1 VRIPFFE
8 DEMQSRMLMAG
19 ALFSGAMM
27 IPALHAGSVTTRYK
41 VAQQVTQDVDATAA
55 GGPKQHSV
63 VKFTSYVVL
72 TLTDTTGGRSIRMV
86 IDSIHGDSLPAGA
99 PAEMLAKAKGAVVT
113 GFVDAKGK
121 VSGVKANGDAGGLPL
136 TNLVSHLV
144 PPMRPP
150 LKLGDA
156 WTDTTSSDNDAPGMS
171 TRTVTNYKVT
181 GAETRS
187 GVKASKV
194 DGAFSS
200 SIVGTQETPGG
211 SADIDGTGTGTVTYF
226 IAPDGKV
233 VGGTASS
240 TSNLNVT
247 LAAQGVSL
255 PVVLS
260 TSVEITPLP

>member
-1 VRIPFFE
+1 
-8 DEMQSRMLMAG
+8 MQARMLMAG
-19 ALFSGAMM
+19 ALFSGAM
-27 IPALHAGSVTTRYK
+27 ILPAPHAATVTARYK
-41 VAQQVTQDVDATAA
+41 VAQSVVQDVDATAA

-63 VKFTSYVVL
+63 VKFTSYVQL

-86 IDSIHGDSLPAGA
+86 VDSIHGDSLPAGA
-99 PAEMLAKAKGAVVT
+99 PAEMLAKAKGAIVT

-121 VSGVKANGDAGGLPL
+121 VSNVKANGDAGGIPL

-144 PPMRPP
+144 PPVHPP
-150 LKLGDA
+150 LKMGDA
-156 WTDTTSSDNDAPGMS
+156 WTDTTASANDTPGMS
-171 TRTVTNYKVT
+171 TKTVTNYKVT
-181 GAETRS
+181 GSETRG

-226 IAPDGKV
+226 IAPDGMV
-233 VGGTASS
+233 VGGNATS

>member
-1 VRIPFFE
+1 
-8 DEMQSRMLMAG
+8 MQARMLMAG
-19 ALFSGAMM
+19 ALFSGAM
-27 IPALHAGSVTTRYK
+27 ILPAPHAASVTARYK
-41 VAQQVTQDVDATAA
+41 VTQSVTQDVDATAA

-63 VKFTSYVVL
+63 VKFTSYVQL

-86 IDSIHGDSLPAGA
+86 VDSIHGDSLPPGA
-99 PAEMLAKAKGAVVT
+99 PAEMLAKAKGAIVT

-121 VSGVKANGDAGGLPL
+121 VSNVKANGDAGGIPL

-144 PPMRPP
+144 PPVHPP
-150 LKLGDA
+150 LKMGDA
-156 WTDTTSSDNDAPGMS
+156 WTDTTASANDTPGMS
-171 TRTVTNYKVT
+171 TKTVTNYKVT
-181 GAETRS
+181 GSETRG

-226 IAPDGKV
+226 IAPDGRV
-233 VGGTASS
+233 VGGNATS

-247 LAAQGVSL
+247 LAAQNVSL

>member
-1 VRIPFFE
+1 
-8 DEMQSRMLMAG
+8 MQARMLMAG
-19 ALFSGAMM
+19 ALFSGAM
-27 IPALHAGSVTTRYK
+27 ILPAPHAASVTARYK
-41 VAQQVTQDVDATAA
+41 VTQSVTQDVDATAA

-63 VKFTSYVVL
+63 VKFTSYVQL

-86 IDSIHGDSLPAGA
+86 VDSIHADSLPPGA
-99 PAEMLAKAKGAVVT
+99 PAEMLAKAKGAIVT

-121 VSGVKANGDAGGLPL
+121 VSNVKANGDAGGIPL

-144 PPMRPP
+144 PPVHPP
-150 LKLGDA
+150 LKMGDA
-156 WTDTTSSDNDAPGMS
+156 WTDTTASANDTPGMS
-171 TRTVTNYKVT
+171 TKTVTNYKVT
-181 GAETRS
+181 GSETRG

-226 IAPDGKV
+226 IAPDGRV
-233 VGGTASS
+233 VGGNATS

-247 LAAQGVSL
+247 LAAQGVSV

-260 TSVEITPLP
+260 TTVEITPLP

>member
-1 VRIPFFE
+1 
-8 DEMQSRMLMAG
+8 MQARLLMAG
-19 ALFSGAMM
+19 ALFSGVVM
-27 IPALHAGSVTTRYK
+27 IPAPRAGSVTTRYK
-41 VAQQVTQDVDATAA
+41 VVQTVTQDVDATAA

-63 VKFTSYVVL
+63 VKFTSYVQL
-72 TLTDTTGGRSIRMV
+72 TLTDTTGGRSIKMV
-86 IDSIHGDSLPAGA
+86 VDSIHGDSLPAGA
-99 PAEMLAKAKGAVVT
+99 PAEMLAKAKGAIVT
-113 GFVDAKGK
+113 GFVDGKGK
-121 VSGVKANGDAGGLPL
+121 VSGVKANGEAGGIPL

-144 PPMRPP
+144 PPVRPP
-150 LKLGDA
+150 LKMGDA
-156 WTDTTSSDNDAPGMS
+156 WTDTTATSNDAPGMS
-171 TRTVTNYKVT
+171 TKTVTNYKVT
-181 GAETRS
+181 GAETRG
-187 GVKASKV
+187 GVQASKV

-233 VGGTASS
+233 VGGNGSS